1 MRAGAH
7 GTNCREGTAWTTRV
21 LERLLAGEGK
31 ASDLDLLLDLSEQ
44 MTGKTICVLSDS
56 CAAPVVSG
64 IHKFRADF
72 DACLDGSRAA
82 VAVGA

>member
-1 MRAGAH
+1 M
-7 GTNCREGTAWTTRV
+7 
-21 LERLLAGEGK
+21 LAGEGK
-31 ASDLDLLLDLSEQ
+31 ASDLDLLLELSDQ

-72 DACLDGSRAA
+72 DAYLSRPRVAA
-82 VAVGA
+82 MAGA